1 MEAASRGWMPVRFIS
16 AAAAPRRERER
27 PLADCLRMVPLTGVR
42 CYFIAALTGISLR
55 VQDVEHLFLCCLAT
69 RMSFWRNVCL
79 HLLPIFYQVVW
90 VFNIELQEAFAY
102 FGD

>member
-27 PLADCLRMVPLTGVR
+27 PFTDCLRMVPLTGVR

-79 HLLPIFYQVVW
+79 HLLPVLRVC
-90 VFNIELQEAFAY
+90 LY
-102 FGD
+102 FGFVSLF